1 MLTGF
6 EPGSGCLLVAE
17 VGQNHDGSL
26 GTAHAYIDAIARA
39 GVTAV
44 KFQTHIAAAESTPS
58 EPWRIK
64 FSPQDVTRYDYW
76 KRMEFSEEHWHGLA
90 AHARDKGLLFM
101 SSAFSLEAVDL
112 LERVGVPAWKVGAG
126 EITNLA
132 MIDRM
137 ARTGKPVL
145 LSSGMSEWADL
156 DAAVAQV
163 RSHGAPVGVFQC
175 TTAYPCPPE
184 KMGLNV
190 MAELRQRYRC
200 PAGLSDHSGKIYAG
214 LAAAA
219 LGAEMIEVHVTL
231 SRECFGPDVPA
242 SLTTGELAQLAE
254 GVDFIGRSLRSP
266 VDKTKMASE
275 LSGLKSIFGKS
286 VVAARDLPAGWELSE
301 SDLALKKPGTGLAPA
316 RLPGLLRRRLARPVA
331 ANTLLSEEDIEQPT
345 SS

>member
-1 MLTGF
+1 
-6 EPGSGCLLVAE
+6 
-17 VGQNHDGSL
+17 
-26 GTAHAYIDAIARA
+26 
-39 GVTAV
+39 
-44 KFQTHIAAAESTPS
+44 
-58 EPWRIK
+58 
-64 FSPQDVTRYDYW
+64 
-76 KRMEFSEEHWHGLA
+76 
-90 AHARDKGLLFM
+90 
-101 SSAFSLEAVDL
+101 
-112 LERVGVPAWKVGAG
+112 
-126 EITNLA
+126 
-132 MIDRM
+132 
-137 ARTGKPVL
+137 
-145 LSSGMSEWADL
+145 
-156 DAAVAQV
+156 
-163 RSHGAPVGVFQC
+163 
-175 TTAYPCPPE
+175 
-184 KMGLNV
+184 